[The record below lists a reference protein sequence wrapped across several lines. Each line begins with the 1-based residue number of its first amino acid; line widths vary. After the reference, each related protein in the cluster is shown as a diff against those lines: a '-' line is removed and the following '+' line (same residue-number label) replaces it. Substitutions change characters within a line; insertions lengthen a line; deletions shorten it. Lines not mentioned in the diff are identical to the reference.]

1 MNKTKILKNGL
12 IATTAIISLFS
23 FGNNLKSIAATDCTQ
38 ISDKD
43 VKYVNATFVDIQ
55 PEWYNQR
62 IREMSSEVYYPK
74 PMQEREN
81 IDKQGI
87 YFGSTEGR
95 VVGGIQNGFI
105 GTNVPN
111 NCHGVIQGLVENKL
125 VNGNLKVVNKY
136 KNGTTLFPDTFVA
149 DHGYDEILA
158 NYKMPFLKNENGYY
172 SFNSDEYHLCRDD
185 ANKRFTLHKGARNGF
200 YPFNKCSDDTAIESN
215 RNLFFTVK
223 MEIPFY
229 MTSDGKVKNT
239 KTGQSED
246 MVFNFSGDDDVW
258 IFVDDTLVVDLGGPH
273 VKQTGNINFAKN
285 QVYYSSVYNEQAAR
299 DDSDVYKTAFQSG
312 KLSQGD
318 HTLKIF
324 YMERA
329 GGISNLFATFNLQSS
344 SVETKYVEKYT
355 NKQLASKTQTGV
367 IGQTVELEEKQFPDK
382 VLCERPK
389 ETTVTLTEEPQ
400 TFYFYYKNKYNL
412 TADYLDFYDKSKVA
426 ESTSEKVTEDDPY
439 TTENKTIKDYI
450 LVEVPSNASG
460 IMPHNDVNVKYY
472 YKYNNC
478 KVKVKYVDKTTGTVM
493 DETTLTGKE
502 GDKVESEEK
511 SFDDYV
517 LVEKPDDTTFSKKE
531 QEITYYYKHTGKIIV
546 NYIDKANQNL
556 LDKAELNGIE
566 GDKVTSEQR
575 SFDNYVF
582 FSGPETNEHTIDRVV
597 QEVNYYYVHQSKIIV
612 NYIDKDTNEKLD
624 RTEETVLE
632 GTIYELEEKAFPYYK
647 LVERPDYSNV
657 LIGKE
662 DIEVNFYY
670 QKLKFNLKVEMNLKQ
685 ATINEKYHELK
696 NKIGKVEVN
705 LDEANSNSSSKIHF
719 IVRVTNDQERE
730 GAGRLLDYIPEG
742 YIALQEDNPLWTISA
757 DTMYIDIENINPGE
771 TKEYE
776 VILTKKEGI
785 DVCGTISN
793 KVAVN
798 SIDLE
803 ETTLEDNE
811 DTNEVVIMPR
821 TGIKKV
827 AIVIACVMIGVII
840 AAIKIKAMFR

>member
-23 FGNNLKSIAATDCTQ
+23 FGNNLKSIASTDCTQ
-38 ISDKD
+38 ISDKN

-200 YPFNKCSDDTAIESN
+200 YPFNQCSDDTAIEGN

-273 VKQTGNINFAKN
+273 IKQTGNINFATN
-285 QVYYSSVYNEQAAR
+285 QVYYSSVYNAQAAR

-412 TADYLDFYDKSKVA
+412 TADYLDFYSHNKIAD
-426 ESTSEKVTEDDPY
+426 STSEKVTEDDPY
-439 TTENKTIKDYI
+439 TTENKTIEDYI

-460 IMPHNDVNVKYY
+460 IMPHNDVNV
-472 YKYNNC
+472 
-478 KVKVKYVDKTTGTVM
+478 
-493 DETTLTGKE
+493 
-502 GDKVESEEK
+502 
-511 SFDDYV
+511 
-517 LVEKPDDTTFSKKE
+517 
-531 QEITYYYKHTGKIIV
+531 QYYYKHKGKITV
-546 NYIDKANQNL
+546 NYVDKATQDL
-556 LDKAELNGIE
+556 LDKNEFNGVE
-566 GDKVTSEQR
+566 GDKVTSEQKN
-575 SFDNYVF
+575 FDNYVF
-582 FSGPETNEHTIDRVV
+582 FSGPETNEHTIDRDEQVI
-597 QEVNYYYVHQSKIIV
+597 NYYYVHQSKIIV
-612 NYIDKDTNEKLD
+612 NYIDKDTNERLD
-624 RTEETVLE
+624 RIEETVSE
-632 GTIYELEEKAFPYYK
+632 GTIYELDEKAFPYYR
-647 LVERPDYSNV
+647 LVERPDYSNI
-657 LIGKE
+657 LIGRE

-670 QKLKFNLKVEMNLKQ
+670 QKLKFNLKVEMNLKE
-685 ATINEKYHELK
+685 AIINETHHELK
-696 NKIGKVEVN
+696 NKIGKVELN
-705 LDEANSNSSSKIHF
+705 LNEANSNSSSKIHF

-742 YIALQEDNPLWTISA
+742 YMALQEDNPLWTISS
-757 DTMYIDIENINPGE
+757 DTMYIDLGNMNPGE
-771 TKEYE
+771 TREYE
-776 VILTKKEGI
+776 VILTKKEGV
-785 DVCGTISN
+785 DVSGTIKN
-793 KVAVN
+793 KVSVN
-798 SIDLE
+798 SIDVE

-821 TGIKKV
+821 TGVKKV
-827 AIVIACVMIGVII
+827 AIVIACIMIGLII